1 MVKKQTEH
9 SNDSELE
16 LSLDEAKEQIV
27 EIGKKSGEISYE
39 DVVVRLAH
47 YELEPEQIDEFYEY
61 LGEQGIEVIN
71 DGDDGDDK
79 DDKDDNDLTLKD
91 ISVPLGIKINDTV
104 RKYLKEIVRVYLF
117 TSLEVS
123 ILSLR

>member
-39 DVVVRLAH
+39 DVVERLAH

-79 DDKDDNDLTLKD
+79 DDKDDNDLTLKED
-91 ISVPLGIKINDTV
+91 RKSTRLNSSHVASSYAVFCLKKKRISVKQQNV
-104 RKYLKEIVRVYLF
+104 R
-117 TSLEVS
+117 
-123 ILSLR
+123 